1 MAACLELID
10 ELDRATLAIFFGRD
24 AGPGVLV
31 HGQRVQ
37 RDVWATEGV
46 GRRRQVVGVDLAGHL
61 EHGEGDGLRHFGP

>member
-1 MAACLELID
+1 MAACLEFID

-24 AGPGVLV
+24 AGPGVFV

-37 RDVWATEGV
+37 RDVRATEGV